1 MKKTFIII
9 QSNANSTGGFVT
21 KLQNKS
27 TVATPFGDKI
37 KSETF
42 YVSGSKQMITD
53 AEIASGVPKPI
64 TIDMSMFKIGEHEMI
79 NPSSGEVFMGKWLH
93 LA

>member
-9 QSNANSTGGFVT
+9 QSNPNSTGGFVT
-21 KLQNKS
+21 KLQNK
-27 TVATPFGDKI
+27 VAVETPFGVKQ
-37 KSETF
+37 KSETY

-53 AEIASGVPKPI
+53 AEIALGTPKAI
-64 TIDMSMFKIGEHEMI
+64 AVDMTMFKVVEHPMI
-79 NPSSGEVFMGKWLH
+79 NPSNNEEFMGKWLH